1 MKNIMILGICR
12 TGKTTF
18 SRMIQ
23 KEFPNY
29 QIIEVDTII
38 SALQK
43 TITNIPIG
51 FIHDNLSENKL
62 PQFLNLLIEKNINKN
77 GKYLGFIINAD
88 SLMPEDLVKYFNL
101 ENTIVYYFVNSNL
114 TSKEILYNC
123 RKYDNIEEWTT
134 RRSDEE
140 ILKHIDFY
148 KPIEQQIIKDCNK
161 YGFNCIDTS
170 INREKVLNH
179 LLQNLKMDLG
189 TNK

>member
-38 SALQK
+38 SALQR
-43 TITNIPIG
+43 TIDNIPIG
-51 FIHDNLSENKL
+51 FKHDSLVENKL

-88 SLMPEDLVKYFNL
+88 SIMPNELKKYFNL
-101 ENTIVYYFVNSNL
+101 EDKIIYYFVNSKL
-114 TSKEILYNC
+114 TPKEILDNC
-123 RKYDNIEEWTT
+123 RKYDDITEWTT
-134 RRSDEE
+134 RRTDEQ
-140 ILKHIDFY
+140 ILEHIKFY
-148 KPIEQQIIKDCNK
+148 KNIEKKIIEECNE
-161 YGFNCIDTS
+161 YGFKCIDTS
-170 INREKVLNH
+170 KNRDQIFSSLLNEI
-179 LLQNLKMDLG
+179 K
-189 TNK
+189 KEI